1 MPKPFEPKQ
10 PGKAGI
16 QSPTA
21 SMGQNLSNTPGMG
34 SQMTPGLNRPADN
47 GVAGKSMSPIGQ
59 NAVPPVTPPVNP
71 PAPPAPP
78 VTPPA
83 PGISGNVQ
91 PVSPA
96 IGAVITPIGEEQAEE
111 ALLTMERYKQGK
123 AVHDARIIREEQWY
137 RLQQGQDG
145 GRMPEGTPRPTSA
158 WMLSVLMSKHADL
171 MDNIPAPNILPR
183 EQSDEHSARVLSDI
197 VPAILDRVNF
207 TETYSQ
213 NAWDK
218 LKFGTS
224 CYGVFWDGT
233 AENGLGDIAI
243 RPVEMLNI
251 FWEPGITDIQKSANV
266 FVVGYVANEQ
276 LDKLSTERGQ
286 LRGNMT
292 LNQYIHED
300 NVDNHD
306 KSVVVDWYYKKTNM
320 MGKKVLHYA
329 KLVGRKILFA
339 SENDPRYADTGWYT
353 HGEYP
358 FVLDRMTPQKD
369 TPAGFGL
376 ISQQMDGQMYID
388 KLSGFILEHAAQ
400 SAHQRW
406 WVSRTAGVNDEE
418 FLDPS
423 CILVHV
429 DGAVE
434 ENRMKA
440 IDVPSMGA
448 YPLQVL
454 QLKID
459 EMKETS
465 ANRDFNNGGTATG
478 VTAASAIYAL
488 QESGNKVSRA
498 IVQETYNA
506 YTKVIR
512 QVIELIRQFYD
523 IPRIFRIVMPNGM
536 AQYVPMSNASIKG
549 QPAGMLPDGT
559 PLIREPI
566 FDVKV
571 SAQKRNPFSTA
582 AQNELALQL
591 YSYGFFAPGGEQ
603 AALLALDMMTF
614 EGKDKM
620 VEKLNQNM
628 MNMMMAQ
635 QSMMANVP
643 DEEPPAEDAPDKTD
657 APSENGGKRPYV
669 SMKEAVNRNGNGQIS

>member
-1 MPKPFEPKQ
+1 MPKLPFEPKQ
-10 PGKAGI
+10 PGMAGI
-16 QSPTA
+16 QTPAA
-21 SMGQNLSNTPGMG
+21 SVGQALSNTPGMG
-34 SQMTPGLNRPADN
+34 GQMTPGLSGPADN
-47 GVAGKSMSPIGQ
+47 GVAGKSMSPIGT
-59 NAVPPVTPPVNP
+59 NAPYGVQPPEMMPDQPPM
-71 PAPPAPP
+71 
-78 VTPPA
+78 
-83 PGISGNVQ
+83 GISGNVK
-91 PVSPA
+91 PMEIPA
-96 IGAVITPIGEEQAEE
+96 ASVVTPIGEEQAAE
-111 ALLTMERYKQGK
+111 ALLKLEKYRQGK

-171 MDNIPAPNILPR
+171 MDNIPSPAILPR
-183 EQSDEHSARVLSDI
+183 EQSDEQSARVLSDI
-197 VPAILDRVNF
+197 IPAILDRVDF
-207 TETYSQ
+207 TDTYSR

-224 CYGVFWDGT
+224 CYGIFWDGS
-233 AENGLGDIAI
+233 AENGLGDVAI

-251 FWEPGITDIQKSANV
+251 FWEPGVSDIQKSANV
-266 FVVGYVANEQ
+266 FVLGHISNEA
-276 LDKLSTERGQ
+276 LDKLSANRGQ
-286 LRGNMT
+286 LRGNMV
-292 LNQYIHED
+292 LNQYVHED
-300 NVDNHD
+300 YVDTHE
-306 KSVVVDWYYKKTNM
+306 KSVVVDWYYKKANAN
-320 MGKKVLHYA
+320 GKQVLHFA
-329 KLVGRKILFA
+329 KLVGTDVLYA
-339 SENDPRYADTGWYT
+339 SENDPEYAETGWYD
-353 HGEYP
+353 HGQYP
-358 FVLDRMTPQKD
+358 FVFDRMTPQKD

-418 FLDPS
+418 FLDPNN
-423 CILVHV
+423 ILVHV

-448 YPLQVL
+448 YPMQVL
-454 QLKID
+454 QMKID

-465 ANRDFNNGGTATG
+465 ANRDFNNGGTSSG

-498 IVQETYNA
+498 IVQETYSA
-506 YTKVIR
+506 YTKIIR
-512 QVIELIRQFYD
+512 QVIELVRQFYD
-523 IPRIFRIVMPNGM
+523 IPRVFRIVMPNGM

-549 QPAGMLPDGT
+549 QPAGILPDGT
-559 PLIREPI
+559 PLIREPV
-566 FDVKV
+566 FDIKV
-571 SAQKRNPFSTA
+571 AAQKRNPFSTA

-603 AALLALDMMTF
+603 AALMALDMMTF

-620 VEKLNQNM
+620 VERLNQNM
-628 MNMMMAQ
+628 MRNMMMQQMQAQ
-635 QSMMANVP
+635 MMAQGGAP
-643 DEEPPAEDAPDKTD
+643 QEQAEEPPADGEQQ
-657 APSENGGKRPYV
+657 GKRPY
-669 SMKEAVNRNGNGQIS
+669 MNMREAKQRFGNG

>member
-1 MPKPFEPKQ
+1 MPKLPFEPKQ
-10 PGKAGI
+10 PGMAGI
-16 QSPTA
+16 QTPAA
-21 SMGQNLSNTPGMG
+21 SVGQSLSNTPGMG
-34 SQMTPGLNRPADN
+34 GQMTPGTNGPADN
-47 GVAGKSMSPIGQ
+47 GVAGKSMSPIGN
-59 NAVPPVTPPVNP
+59 NAPGMVQAPTVMPQQ
-71 PAPPAPP
+71 PAM
-78 VTPPA
+78 
-83 PGISGNVQ
+83 GISGNVK
-91 PVSPA
+91 PLEIPA
-96 IGAVITPIGEEQAEE
+96 TSVITPIGEGQAAE
-111 ALLTMERYKQGK
+111 ALLKLEKYRQGK

-145 GRMPEGTPRPTSA
+145 GKMPEGTPRPTSA

-171 MDNIPAPNILPR
+171 MDNIPSPAILPR
-183 EQSDEHSARVLSDI
+183 EQSDEQSARVLSDI
-197 VPAILDRVNF
+197 IPAILDRVDF
-207 TETYSQ
+207 TDTYSR

-224 CYGVFWDGT
+224 CYGIFWDGA
-233 AENGLGDIAI
+233 AENGLGDVAI

-251 FWEPGITDIQKSANV
+251 FWEPGVSDIQKSANV
-266 FVVGYVANEQ
+266 FVVGHISNET
-276 LDKLSTERGQ
+276 LDKMSTNRGQ
-286 LRGNMT
+286 LRGNMV
-292 LNQYIHED
+292 LNQYVHED
-300 NVDNHD
+300 YVDLHE
-306 KSVVVDWYYKKTNM
+306 KSVVVDWYYKKINAN
-320 MGKKVLHYA
+320 GKQILHFA
-329 KLVGRKILFA
+329 KLVGTDVLYA
-339 SENDPRYADTGWYT
+339 SENDPEYAETGWYN
-353 HGEYP
+353 HGLYP

-418 FLDPS
+418 FLDPNN
-423 CILVHV
+423 ILVHV
-429 DGAVE
+429 DGGIE
-434 ENRMKA
+434 DNRMKA

-465 ANRDFNNGGTATG
+465 ANRDFSNGGTSSG

-498 IVQETYNA
+498 IVQETYSA
-506 YTKVIR
+506 YSKIIR
-512 QVIELIRQFYD
+512 QVIELVRQFYD
-523 IPRIFRIVMPNGM
+523 IPRVFRIAMPNGM
-536 AQYVPMSNASIKG
+536 AQYVPVSNAQIKG
-549 QPAGMLPDGT
+549 QPAGILPDGT
-559 PLIREPI
+559 PLIREPV
-566 FDVKV
+566 FDIKV

-614 EGKDKM
+614 EGKDKL

-628 MNMMMAQ
+628 MRMMMMQQMQAQTMAQ
-635 QSMMANVP
+635 QGG
-643 DEEPPAEDAPDKTD
+643 APD
-657 APSENGGKRPYV
+657 SENPQPESSDDKPGGGSRPY
-669 SMKEAVNRNGNGQIS
+669 MNMREAKQRIGNG